1 MVNPHQWR
9 NMKIIS
15 QDEFSERINNKYPNQ
30 PFEIIEYTR
39 VSKPFTIKCLKCGKI
54 EQYSTAGNF
63 LNSGRKG
70 LCSCYNE
77 NNNQNKHEKNKILVQ
92 ELINKNSYL
101 SFEKY
106 GHDDKNKKFL
116 VFCYC
121 NHCQQSFSKPIL
133 EFLKYPDCPFCQ
145 GKEKMNTPAFVSNLS
160 DEYELLEEYK
170 NCETKI
176 KIRHKCGFI
185 WSILPKKMNNY
196 IGCPHCNK
204 RKSKG
209 EQKIIQILLDKNIV
223 FENEKSFEWQTNKL
237 RRYDFYIPQY
247 HLIIEYMGE
256 QHYQEVPSFKYS
268 LEEQKRID
276 EEKYLDAIKNGYNYL
291 SIKYTDYNNL
301 DEILTNWFN
310 DYSERK

>member
-77 NNNQNKHEKNKILVQ
+77 NNNQNKHEKNKILAQ

-106 GHDDKNKKFL
+106 GHDDKNKK
-116 VFCYC
+116 
-121 NHCQQSFSKPIL
+121 
-133 EFLKYPDCPFCQ
+133 
-145 GKEKMNTPAFVSNLS
+145 
-160 DEYELLEEYK
+160 
-170 NCETKI
+170 
-176 KIRHKCGFI
+176 
-185 WSILPKKMNNY
+185 
-196 IGCPHCNK
+196 
-204 RKSKG
+204 
-209 EQKIIQILLDKNIV
+209 
-223 FENEKSFEWQTNKL
+223 L
-237 RRYDFYIPQY
+237 R
-247 HLIIEYMGE
+247 L
-256 QHYQEVPSFKYS
+256 
-268 LEEQKRID
+268 
-276 EEKYLDAIKNGYNYL
+276 N
-291 SIKYTDYNNL
+291 
-301 DEILTNWFN
+301 
-310 DYSERK
+310 

>member
-106 GHDDKNKKFL
+106 GYDDKNKKFL

-145 GKEKMNTPAFVSNLS
+145 GKEKMNTPAFISNLS

-256 QHYQEVPSFKYS
+256 QLVSN
-268 LEEQKRID
+268 IV
-276 EEKYLDAIKNGYNYL
+276 
-291 SIKYTDYNNL
+291 
-301 DEILTNWFN
+301 
-310 DYSERK
+310 